1 MGFLPAGIEIKFEG
15 IHPRCNSFQCS
26 QKASFCCENGQYL
39 VVDIGDGLSQCDL
52 VEVDCKTVGFFFLKI
67 SKEIGKVWR
76 KSLTQAKRAS
86 ITRL

>member
-26 QKASFCCENGQYL
+26 QKASLCSENGQYL

-52 VEVDCKTVGFFFLKI
+52 VEVDCKTVGFF
-67 SKEIGKVWR
+67 S
-76 KSLTQAKRAS
+76 QNQ
-86 ITRL
+86 

>member
-26 QKASFCCENGQYL
+26 QKASFCSENGQYL

-52 VEVDCKTVGFFFLKI
+52 VEVDCKTVGFFLKI

-76 KSLTQAKRAS
+76 KSLTHAKRAS
-86 ITRL
+86 ITRP